1 MKSIA
6 KLHYITQDHPEY
18 SHEDLVVRACNA
30 NIKWIQL
37 RIKNRPEN
45 ELFSIAQKCN
55 DICKQHHVTFIIND
69 HVAIAKELDL
79 DGVHLGLNDMPVHLA
94 REILGKEKLIG
105 GTANTLEDIR
115 LHESRGADYVGVGP
129 FRFTKTKENLSPVL
143 GLNGY
148 KKLVT
153 QSAQLPIIAIGG
165 ITQND
170 IQSILNVGVH
180 GVALASEITFAKNM
194 KSKILELR
202 NELT

>member
-1 MKSIA
+1 MVVIIVA
-6 KLHYITQDHPEY
+6 TAY
-18 SHEDLVVRACNA
+18 ST
-30 NIKWIQL
+30 I
-37 RIKNRPEN
+37 
-45 ELFSIAQKCN
+45 
-55 DICKQHHVTFIIND
+55 
-69 HVAIAKELDL
+69 
-79 DGVHLGLNDMPVHLA
+79 
-94 REILGKEKLIG
+94 
-105 GTANTLEDIR
+105 
-115 LHESRGADYVGVGP
+115 
-129 FRFTKTKENLSPVL
+129 FTKTKENLSPVL